1 MLLRADEGHV
11 WCWERESP
19 SRPCLAHP
27 APAPRFP
34 CGAITFTRRR
44 RTALRFQ
51 APEPSAP
58 AKGEQGRKPAA
69 TRGHTARSAP
79 LVRTRPP
86 TRGLAPLHLHILV
99 SVTLR
104 SHSRLLVRYS
114 FSSGGHESS
123 NALAVLLSR
132 CVRSLV
138 VLFLNLLTSEPD
150 CSLVPPPRPSLSRA
164 LASMVD
170 LSSMGSPIQT
180 QAPRTRPL

>member
-1 MLLRADEGHV
+1 MAMRGSCSANLLGRAPPRYSVAPTQMLLRADESHV

-19 SRPCLAHP
+19 SPCLAHP

-69 TRGHTARSAP
+69 TRRHTARSAP

-99 SVTLR
+99 RVTLR

-132 CVRSLV
+132 FDLSLV
-138 VLFLNLLTSEPD
+138 VLLALLLILGARL
-150 CSLVPPPRPSLSRA
+150 LVLRLR
-164 LASMVD
+164 V
-170 LSSMGSPIQT
+170 
-180 QAPRTRPL
+180 RFV